1 MTQEEAAAQAE
12 LLDFAKELSTFCFR
26 LEAFHDKLPVPPQET
41 AMLLGEVEMT
51 VALTMRN
58 VIECVLHDR
67 LRPSILDLQA
77 AARSGSPLFPR
88 SDR

>member
-1 MTQEEAAAQAE
+1 MTEDEVAAQAE
-12 LLDFAKELSTFCFR
+12 LRHFAEELITFCRR
-26 LEAFHDKLPVPPQET
+26 LEAFHDELPVPPQET
-41 AMLLGEVEMT
+41 AMLSGEVEMT

-77 AARSGSPLFPR
+77 AASSGSGEGPK
-88 SDR
+88 S